1 MGGEQQGDGA
11 LMQGVLNCAQEI
23 RVAPQLR
30 PVLPLKLRPAD
41 GVVPEPLPQL
51 VRSEEHTSELQ
62 SLMRISYSVFCLKK
76 TKTYSRLTSFSRIT
90 MSTTFHNFLYLTLTQ
105 L

>member
-1 MGGEQQGDGA
+1 MMGADIPCRPAVPRFEHTPERDRVVVLLVMGGEQQGDGA

-41 GVVPEPLPQL
+41 GVV
-51 VRSEEHTSELQ
+51 RSEEHTSEPQ
-62 SLMRISYSVFCLKK
+62 SLMRIPYAVFCLKK
-76 TKTYSRLTSFSRIT
+76 KNNISTIT
-90 MSTTFHNFLYLTLTQ
+90 
-105 L
+105 